1 MAAYS
6 RLDEV
11 KMTTNITDAELVASF
26 QSGDV
31 KSFEALVER
40 YIEKVYN
47 LAWRISRMPE
57 DAEEILQDVFVSV
70 FTKIGD
76 FRGNSAFSSWLYR
89 ITANTAFMKL
99 RKRKKHSALSLDES
113 AVGGEECWCS
123 NRSDS
128 CDVNYLSS
136 RHELRAVLQN
146 AVSKLPP
153 EYRAI
158 FVLRDVDGLS
168 NQEAG
173 EILGLSVPAIKSRLH
188 RSRLILR
195 KQLRRFHQDW
205 TSEKHV
211 CFGRRGFEIED
222 GFKKAA

>member
-31 KSFEALVER
+31 KSFEELVER

-47 LAWRISRMPE
+47 LAWRISRIPE
-57 DAEEILQDVFVSV
+57 DAEEILQDVFISV

-99 RKRKKHSALSLDES
+99 RKRKKHSALSLDEA
-113 AVGGEECWCS
+113 AVGGEECCCS
-123 NRSDS
+123 NRSDA

-146 AVSKLPP
+146 AVSKLPA
-153 EYRAI
+153 EYRP
-158 FVLRDVDGLS
+158 FLFCGMWTDY
-168 NQEAG
+168 
-173 EILGLSVPAIKSRLH
+173 PIK
-188 RSRLILR
+188 
-195 KQLRRFHQDW
+195 
-205 TSEKHV
+205 
-211 CFGRRGFEIED
+211 RRGDPGAFGSRDKIPPASQPFD
-222 GFKKAA
+222 PAQTTAPLPPGLDKRKAPRFRPPGF